1 MPQDTIAKNND
12 IGTGTVT
19 NIITCAKNQQEDNDI
34 DLYFCIAIR
43 IICPLMYLF
52 KSGHKALLLEEEF
65 RISIEKIPE
74 YISKSKQIFD
84 ILENQ
89 IQTQQSKLHGFWT
102 KYETLNAKLE
112 KIKKEYSAIEPRK
125 LRLDLDEIKQQKE
138 SILEVKL
145 RDREC
150 Q

>member
-1 MPQDTIAKNND
+1 M
-12 IGTGTVT
+12 
-19 NIITCAKNQQEDNDI
+19 
-34 DLYFCIAIR
+34 
-43 IICPLMYLF
+43 
-52 KSGHKALLLEEEF
+52 
-65 RISIEKIPE
+65 
-74 YISKSKQIFD
+74 D

>member
-1 MPQDTIAKNND
+1 MYCYK
-12 IGTGTVT
+12 
-19 NIITCAKNQQEDNDI
+19 DNLSFDVFI
-34 DLYFCIAIR
+34 Q
-43 IICPLMYLF
+43 
-52 KSGHKALLLEEEF
+52 SGHKALLLEEEF

-74 YISKSKQIFD
+74 IPEYISKSKQMLD

-102 KYETLNAKLE
+102 KYETLNVKLE
-112 KIKKEYSAIEPRK
+112 KIKKEYSAIEPSQK

-150 Q
+150 KES